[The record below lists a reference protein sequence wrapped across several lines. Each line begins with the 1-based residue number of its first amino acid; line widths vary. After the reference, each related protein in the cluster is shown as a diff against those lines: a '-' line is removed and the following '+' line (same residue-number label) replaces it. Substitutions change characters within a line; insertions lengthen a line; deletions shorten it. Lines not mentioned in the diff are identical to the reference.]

1 MSTPS
6 CRFQV
11 FQFLFFAF
19 CFLFLSS
26 CRAAPTT
33 APRASSITC
42 NTAYRSSS
50 GVPIER
56 EENVIFGDMDAIESV
71 NFADLTFNAQYSGG
85 EMNNER
91 ALRLWVTE
99 AGGNVELL
107 SQLYQ
112 LAQDSGPQNQFV
124 GGHGFTGLNYAYHP
138 TTGAELQF
146 WCTGD

>member
-1 MSTPS
+1 MNTSSFKP
-6 CRFQV
+6 QV
-11 FQFLFFAF
+11 FRFLFFTF

-26 CRAAPTT
+26 CSPSPGT
-33 APRASSITC
+33 APRAGSITC
-42 NTAYRSSS
+42 NTAYRSST

-56 EENVIFGDMDAIESV
+56 EESLTFADSDAVESI
-71 NFADLTFNAQYSGG
+71 NFADLTFNAQYSSG

-91 ALRLWVTE
+91 ALRLWVVE
-99 AGGNVELL
+99 AGENVELL

-112 LAQDSGPQNQFV
+112 LPQDSGPQNQFV

-146 WCTGD
+146 WCTSD